1 MSQYT
6 TDTRPKAEQVQLA
19 LLRAASPAQRL
30 DLAAD
35 LTHMA
40 ITAAR
45 DALRRRHPHADEREI
60 NLLFVEHH
68 YGQTLAQR
76 LRDTL

>member
-6 TDTRPKAEQVQLA
+6 TDTRPQAEQIQLA

-35 LTHMA
+35 LTRMA

-45 DALRRRHPHADEREI
+45 DALRRRYPHATEQEI

-68 YGQTLAQR
+68 YGRALAQR